1 MPTALKTL
9 ILALLITFS
18 FLAVSKVSN
27 ANSSDIC
34 EIGIPA
40 SPLRDEINWYEDIQ
54 NCPDG
59 ATLLVYYFNIG
70 SADRLLVNQWIGK
83 YCNIKHPSDY
93 KEHIYKD
100 EFGKIKHE
108 FSFYCIKENKKL
120 IR

>member
-1 MPTALKTL
+1 MASTFKTF
-9 ILALLITFS
+9 ILALLITFP
-18 FLAVSKVSN
+18 FLAVSKVAK

-40 SPLRDEINWYEDIQ
+40 QAMRDATNWHERIK

-70 SADRLLVNQWIGK
+70 AADRLLVNQLIGR
-83 YCNIKHPSDY
+83 YCNIKHPLDY

-100 EFGKIKHE
+100 EFAITKHK
-108 FSFYCIKENKKL
+108 FSFYCIKENKKN
-120 IR
+120 IK